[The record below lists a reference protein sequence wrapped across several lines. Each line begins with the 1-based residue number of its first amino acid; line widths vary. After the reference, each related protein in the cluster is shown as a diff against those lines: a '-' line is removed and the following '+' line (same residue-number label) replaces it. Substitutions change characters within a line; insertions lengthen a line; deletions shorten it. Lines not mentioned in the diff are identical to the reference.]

1 MSEFDKFREL
11 IRALRA
17 ETGCPWDRKQTIE
30 TLAPHIIEEATEVVE
45 AIKSGVDDEISEE
58 LGDVLLVVFM
68 IAQVAEE
75 AGRFSIDDSLRS
87 IIEKVIRRH
96 PHVFGDAKFTTPEEV
111 IDSWRRIKEEEKRR
125 KAGKSK

>member
-1 MSEFDKFREL
+1 MSDFDRFREL

-17 ETGCPWDRKQTIE
+17 EDGCPWDRKQTLL
-30 TLAPHIIEEATEVVE
+30 TLAPHIVEEAAEVIE
-45 AIKSGVDDEISEE
+45 AIEAGADEDICEE

-75 AGRFSIDDSLRS
+75 EGRFSIEDSVKS

-96 PHVFGDAKFTTPEEV
+96 PHVFGGGKLSTAQEV
-111 IDSWRRIKEEEKRR
+111 KDNWHKIKEEEKKN
-125 KAGKSK
+125 KAGKRK